1 MSKALGLYLFY
12 VELDNNDVYTA
23 LKQKVEETM
32 TGTQWNGEDNE
43 ILPADFDEDTV
54 SINQILKL
62 PDIRVVFSLPMTS
75 VIMSQALSP
84 ASFQRLPP
92 YSPKTHDDSIVLT
105 GSSHGIRFNSLKD
118 KTLLFSL
125 SQYRL
130 YSSMLNNN

>member
-54 SINQILKL
+54 SINQILKVH
-62 PDIRVVFSLPMTS
+62 DIRVVFSLPMSS
-75 VIMSQALSP
+75 VIMCPSP
-84 ASFQRLPP
+84 
-92 YSPKTHDDSIVLT
+92 PKTHPP
-105 GSSHGIRFNSLKD
+105 
-118 KTLLFSL
+118 KTCRKPVPCYQKKYQEFSPFKGT
-125 SQYRL
+125 
-130 YSSMLNNN
+130 MPH

>member
-1 MSKALGLYLFY
+1 MSKALGHYLFY

-62 PDIRVVFSLPMTS
+62 YDIGVIFSLPIS
-75 VIMSQALSP
+75 SLIMSQAPSP
-84 ASFQRLPP
+84 ASFQRPP
-92 YSPKTHDDSIVLT
+92 HSKNT
-105 GSSHGIRFNSLKD
+105 R
-118 KTLLFSL
+118 
-125 SQYRL
+125 
-130 YSSMLNNN
+130 